1 MTATAQKLSNEHDE
15 LFQMH
20 GGTLRAKKG
29 SDLRCGY
36 PAIMAYVKKTNE
48 PLPLT
53 PERMKQIESQIIL
66 AEM

>member
-1 MTATAQKLSNEHDE
+1 MTATAQKLLNEHDE

-20 GGTLRAKKG
+20 GGTLRTKKG
-29 SDLRCGY
+29 NNLRCGY

-53 PERMKQIESQIIL
+53 PERMKQIELQIIL
-66 AEM
+66 AKM